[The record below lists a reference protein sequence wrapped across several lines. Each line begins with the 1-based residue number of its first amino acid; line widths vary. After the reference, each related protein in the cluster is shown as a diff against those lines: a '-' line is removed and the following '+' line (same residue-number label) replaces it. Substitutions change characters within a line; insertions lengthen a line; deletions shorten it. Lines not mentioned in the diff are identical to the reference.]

1 MKIRLPSARSWLI
14 AFFLLGLSLA
24 GRTQTNEADLFPY
37 AIPVERGATEFAPGD
52 SIVIASLRGDRPH
65 LEIGGRYLLE
75 GAYTLASLDS
85 AHLTWSIT
93 TRGPD
98 APAAT
103 PAEASAS
110 DDVRRGAG
118 KFRLIKTFL
127 NDGWPHVSFYSDRS
141 QGGMYFGETGAE
153 KTVLRKKPW
162 SDFTKPQTVT
172 NRGSDILSY
181 APNRAIIDYLGEPV
195 PLPANLETKYTP
207 AALKSE
213 FTTLVEAT
221 GAKIQKLAVDTSE
234 FPCLVYGAVTGTNN
248 LQRMQEALGTTPG
261 YAYGGSVVGRMGN
274 GTTYFAINLTPSDQ
288 YPHGEI
294 EAVNRRLMI
303 RLQMLAQKARTAD
316 E

>member
-1 MKIRLPSARSWLI
+1 
-14 AFFLLGLSLA
+14 
-24 GRTQTNEADLFPY
+24 
-37 AIPVERGATEFAPGD
+37 V
-52 SIVIASLRGDRPH
+52 
-65 LEIGGRYLLE
+65 
-75 GAYTLASLDS
+75 
-85 AHLTWSIT
+85 
-93 TRGPD
+93 
-98 APAAT
+98 AT

-110 DDVRRGAG
+110 ADVRRGAG

-127 NDGWPHVSFYSDRS
+127 NDGWPHVSFYSGRS
-141 QGGMYFGETGAE
+141 QGGVYFGETGAE

-162 SDFTKPQTVT
+162 SDFTRPRAVT
-172 NRGSDILSY
+172 NRGSDILSQ
-181 APNRAIIDYLGEPV
+181 AGNRAIMDYLGEPV
-195 PLPANLETKYTP
+195 PLPANLETKYTA
-207 AALKSE
+207 AALKAE

-248 LQRMQEALGTTPG
+248 LQRVQDTIGTRAG
-261 YAYGGSVVGRMGN
+261 YTYGGSVVGRIGN
-274 GTTYFAINLTPSDQ
+274 GTTCFAINLTPSDQ